1 MGWEKRGNK
10 FYYYDKKKINGKIVS
25 IYCGQAIPDRI
36 LTKQAFNELLSKLSL
51 LDNLFN
57 LTKEQAIA
65 LLSSLPSY
73 KTDFIN
79 NSFCE
84 LIKKDY
90 KDLSAYTNALTI
102 NYLQFINLYE
112 FFCKKKNIDDKLS
125 IKIINKIWSLSN
137 KYNQNLLDKDTDIN
151 ILSDLTKKYFI

>member
-25 IYCGQAIPDRI
+25 IYCGQAVPDRI

-73 KTDFIN
+73 QLDFIN
-79 NSFCE
+79 NSFCQVIKE
-84 LIKKDY
+84 NQTNLIKNF
-90 KDLSAYTNALTI
+90 LSFPIISYLKLI
-102 NYLQFINLYE
+102 NFYDFFSINH
-112 FFCKKKNIDDKLS
+112 KKIEKYSLLV
-125 IKIINKIWSLSN
+125 KIIKTE
-137 KYNQNLLDKDTDIN
+137 K
-151 ILSDLTKKYFI
+151 ILSKQYEKSL